1 MVAIPGPGR
10 AYFSLKSRLKFEE
23 NEKVFTISGFFSF
36 FLVNIADGPFY
47 VGRKVVRFQRSRPI
61 HIDVVISRLLEP
73 F

>member
-1 MVAIPGPGR
+1 VAIPGPGR

-23 NEKVFTISGFFSF
+23 NEKVFTISVFFCFF